1 MTSLIDLFKEALVY
15 PTKDYK
21 ALVIFGVI
29 FLIANLSSVL
39 IAWNIEINGS
49 VISLLAIVSL
59 ILYFVTEGYI
69 LSVLKETINHG
80 DEIPALNILENFIDG
95 LKLLVVQIV
104 YYIIPT
110 IIVLLVG
117 WVSGTYSAFAEILAF
132 IGNTYLIQLILAWL
146 LVQFLKIFGHHYSLV
161 LQSQVLLQSFYISY
175 SVYY

>member
-117 WVSGTYSAFAEILAF
+117 WVSGTYSAMAEILAF
-132 IGNTYLIQLILAWL
+132 M
-146 LVQFLKIFGHHYSLV
+146 V
-161 LQSQVLLQSFYISY
+161 
-175 SVYY
+175 SV